1 MTTQQ
6 LDKAWR
12 AGKPDAVYLFYG
24 EEEFLRADML
34 HRALDTFI
42 SDVSLRSFNYDQ
54 LSGNDHKIN
63 DVINYAKNYPV
74 MAEMRV
80 VICREAEKVLN
91 TRKGEKAGPKDES
104 RFDVLYNYL
113 EDPNRSTLLIFDLD
127 KPGIKTHYPWKALFA
142 KTTPLEFPV
151 LKEPA
156 AIEWITERASKSGR
170 SLATNAAH
178 SLVSHLGTDLRTL
191 ASELEKL
198 LAYIGDNQTITA
210 KDVEATV
217 GVSPTYN
224 IFELQKEIGSG
235 NKARAAEIALRML
248 EADKNARYPMFAFLS
263 KYLEQLAIAKD
274 MSGRRE
280 SENAIAQAMG
290 LYGGGAYFVKD
301 YISSARKYSQARLDS
316 ALKALVRAEFDTRR
330 VKIDDSLLIERL
342 MTEITPI

>member
-12 AGKPDAVYLFYG
+12 AGKPDAIYLFYG
-24 EEEFLRADML
+24 EEEYLRADML

-42 SDVSLRSFNYDQ
+42 PDLSLRSFNYDQ

-63 DVINYAKNYPV
+63 DVVNCARNYPV

-80 VICREAEKVLN
+80 VICREAEKLLN

-113 EDPNRSTLLIFDLD
+113 EDPNRNTLLIFDLD
-127 KPGIKTHYPWKALFA
+127 KPGNKTHYPWKALFA
-142 KTTPLEFPV
+142 KTTPLEFPI

-156 AIEWITERASKSGR
+156 AIEWATARATKMGKT
-170 SLATNAAH
+170 LEPKAAH
-178 SLVSHLGTDLRTL
+178 ALVAHLGTDLRTL
-191 ASELEKL
+191 GSELEKL
-198 LAYIGDNQTITA
+198 LSYVGESSNIKAE
-210 KDVEATV
+210 DVESAV
-217 GVSPTYN
+217 GVSATYN
-224 IFELQKEIGSG
+224 IFELQKAIGSG
-235 NKARAAEIALRML
+235 NKGLAVEIALRML
-248 EADKNARYPMFAFLS
+248 ETDKSARYPMFAFLS

-290 LYGGGAYFVKD
+290 LYGGGAYYVKD
-301 YISSARKYSQARLDS
+301 YISAARKYPPARLDS

-330 VKIDDSLLIERL
+330 VKIDDSLLVERL
-342 MTEITPI
+342 IAEITP